1 MTGMDGTAMTGGG
14 PLPGLRIELDGRT
27 GFEDP
32 WVPMPAT
39 RRPALGAATAT
50 HVERIGFYAAA
61 LAHALDWSEWSLEEI
76 RFAASLHDIGKIGV
90 SLDILS
96 KPGRLSQGEFAT
108 MRRHTEIGAAILS
121 RSRHPVMR
129 LAAEIALCHHERWD
143 GGGYPHGL
151 AGERIP
157 MSARIVAVV
166 DVYDALR
173 DDRVY
178 RSSLPRPRVLEM
190 MRGERGRHFD
200 PAVLDRFL
208 ELVEL
213 FGDFGS
219 GRWPRPA
226 GSSRGGDRG
235 PRSAGRSRAPGA
247 GGGRG
252 EADGLAG
259 FEAALRLGARG
270 LLAAEGL

>member
-1 MTGMDGTAMTGGG
+1 MTATEAMAMTGGG
-14 PLPGLRIELDGRT
+14 PLPGLRIELDART

-32 WVPMPAT
+32 WVPTPAT
-39 RRPALGAATAT
+39 RRPDLGGATAT

-61 LAHALDWSEWSLEEI
+61 LAHALEWSEWSLEEV

-96 KPGRLSQGEFAT
+96 KPGILSEAEFAT

-129 LAAEIALCHHERWD
+129 LAAEIALWHHERWD
-143 GGGYPHGL
+143 GSGYPRGL
-151 AGERIP
+151 AGEEIP

-178 RSSLPRPRVLEM
+178 RSSLPRTRVIEM
-190 MRGERGRHFD
+190 MRSERGRHFD
-200 PAVLDRFL
+200 PEVLDRFL

-219 GRWPRPA
+219 GRWPRPLAAPTGRGGRGQDPGAAA
-226 GSSRGGDRG
+226 GST
-235 PRSAGRSRAPGA
+235 
-247 GGGRG
+247 GGRG
-252 EADGLAG
+252 EASGLAG
-259 FEAALRLGARG
+259 FEAALRLGARR
-270 LLAAEGL
+270 LLD